1 MSDNNKKAD
10 TPSDQQ
16 NQIDSMENLDAD
28 EMRQAEIVRK
38 SPWQRRLIIGLFIAG
53 ILLLMA
59 VVMNVS
65 P

>member
-16 NQIDSMENLDAD
+16 NKIDKMESLDAD